1 MLYLSYSTIFAPIAL
16 ARVRYSSGRA
26 EGVIEKGPLAHLVEH
41 LPLKQGVAGS
51 SPARLI
57 LLRRYGEKLRCGYAE
72 TEGSKNIL
80 SEGGEIGTRAS
91 LRS

>member
-1 MLYLSYSTIFAPIAL
+1 MIYLSYSL
-16 ARVRYSSGRA
+16 

-57 LLRRYGEKLRCGYAE
+57 ICADVAE
-72 TEGSKNIL
+72 LPAFVYWAI
-80 SEGGEIGTRAS
+80 
-91 LRS
+91 